1 MQVEKVTYQINWRNF
16 KAGYS
21 FFIPCLDPRKS
32 RKEIIQVLHRLRYRV
47 VTKVVIEDGVRGIRI
62 WRV

>member
-1 MQVEKVTYQINWRNF
+1 MQVEKVTYQINWKNF

-32 RKEIIQVLHRLRYRV
+32 RKEIMQVLHRLRYRV
-47 VTKVVIEDGVRGIRI
+47 ITKVVIEDGVRGIRI